1 MKTMYIIV
9 TFVAFICCGMLAIDG
24 FFGQL
29 SPIMAGA
36 GYAMLAIVCAITMA
50 KAIISKDEAIISKDE
65 ADEKGKTTR

>member
-29 SPIMAGA
+29 SQIMAGV
-36 GYAMLAIVCAITMA
+36 GYALLAIVCAITMA
-50 KAIISKDEAIISKDE
+50 KALVSKDE
-65 ADEKGKTTR
+65 ADEKNKTGR

>member
-36 GYAMLAIVCAITMA
+36 GYAMLAIVCVITMA
-50 KAIISKDEAIISKDE
+50 KAIISKDE

>member
-29 SPIMAGA
+29 SPIMAGV

-50 KAIISKDEAIISKDE
+50 KAIISKDESIISKDE